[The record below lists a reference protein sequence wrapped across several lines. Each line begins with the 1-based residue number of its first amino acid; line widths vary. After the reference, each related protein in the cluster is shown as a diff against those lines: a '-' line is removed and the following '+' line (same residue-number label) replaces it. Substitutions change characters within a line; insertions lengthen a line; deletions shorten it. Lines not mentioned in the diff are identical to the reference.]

1 MSELV
6 TKNEILVLGFQFP
19 GNSLY
24 SRYNKISRVDWHDFG
39 LFLFELI
46 DNLAYGSSKINHND
60 PTVAKMD
67 L

>member
-6 TKNEILVLGFQFP
+6 TKKRDSPATTSVS

-46 DNLAYGSSKINHND
+46 DNLVYGSSKINHND

>member
-1 MSELV
+1 MGKLV
-6 TKNEILVLGFQFP
+6 TKNSPARISVSWKQLILKTQQNFQ
-19 GNSLY
+19 GKLA
-24 SRYNKISRVDWHDFG
+24 FG

-46 DNLAYGSSKINHND
+46 DHLAYGSSKINHND